1 MDLQNRQTPEDIC
14 AHYGEDY
21 SKHFGA
27 MSPPIYQTSL
37 FLDGNDYTYSRVSNP
52 TLEVFEKKVAALEHA
67 LPGEGGRALT
77 VSSGMAAITTAILS
91 CVRAGEHMI
100 MVRTAYGPARGFARY
115 LERFGIGCTFVHGTR
130 VEDFEEAYR
139 PETKLIYL
147 ESPCSAIFELQDLAA
162 VADFARA

>member
-52 TLEVFEKKVAALEHA
+52 TLEVFEKKIGMYYANVAT
-67 LPGEGGRALT
+67 PGGGSKGIYYL
-77 VSSGMAAITTAILS
+77 G
-91 CVRAGEHMI
+91 
-100 MVRTAYGPARGFARY
+100 YG
-115 LERFGIGCTFVHGTR
+115 
-130 VEDFEEAYR
+130 
-139 PETKLIYL
+139 
-147 ESPCSAIFELQDLAA
+147 
-162 VADFARA
+162 